1 MVAKVAELYYF
12 CQKHLKL
19 NFKIEEKKNLIILRC
34 VSDKLDSFTSSELKT
49 LFLHHSNN
57 GCKNFIID
65 LSLAKYCDSSGLS
78 ALLVGNRIIKE
89 KEGSLNIFGL
99 NPMVKKIISISQLD
113 TVFNISNNEET
124 ALKNIS

>member
-1 MVAKVAELYYF
+1 M
-12 CQKHLKL
+12 
-19 NFKIEEKKNLIILRC
+19 NFKIEEKKNLTIVRC
-34 VSDKLDSFTSSELKT
+34 VSEKLDTFTASELKT

-65 LSLAKYCDSSGLS
+65 LSIAKYCDSSGLS

-89 KEGSLNIFGL
+89 KEGTLNIFGL

-113 TVFNISNNEET
+113 TVFNISDNEET

>member
-1 MVAKVAELYYF
+1 M
-12 CQKHLKL
+12 

>member
-1 MVAKVAELYYF
+1 M
-12 CQKHLKL
+12 
-19 NFKIEEKKNLIILRC
+19 NFKIEEKKNLTIVRC
-34 VSDKLDSFTSSELKT
+34 FSEKLDSITAPELKT

-78 ALLVGNRIIKE
+78 ALLVGNRIVKE

-99 NPMVKKIISISQLD
+99 NPMVEKIISISQLD
-113 TVFNISNNEET
+113 TVFNITNNEEA
-124 ALKNIS
+124 ALKNIR

>member
-1 MVAKVAELYYF
+1 
-12 CQKHLKL
+12 L
-19 NFKIEEKKNLIILRC
+19 NFKIEEKRNLTIVRC
-34 VSDKLDSFTSSELKT
+34 LSEKLDSITAPELKT

-65 LSLAKYCDSSGLS
+65 LSLPKYCDSSGLS
-78 ALLVGNRIIKE
+78 ALLVGNRIVKE

-99 NPMVKKIISISQLD
+99 NPMVEKIISISQLD
-113 TVFNISNNEET
+113 TVFNITDNEEN